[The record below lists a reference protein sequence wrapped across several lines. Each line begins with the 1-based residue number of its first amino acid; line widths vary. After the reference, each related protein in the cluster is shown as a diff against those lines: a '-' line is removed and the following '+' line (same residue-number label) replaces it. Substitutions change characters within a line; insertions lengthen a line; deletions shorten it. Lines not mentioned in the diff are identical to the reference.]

1 MSANVPTAPGDF
13 GKDVSSPYS
22 GENVPQNL
30 KASTSRLQ
38 FPPSYVVVG
47 VYRLITDRSLRVPA
61 WDKLKHGV
69 VRGASVALVWVS
81 GYACMCVCY
90 LM

>member
-81 GYACMCVCY
+81 EYTCMCVCY